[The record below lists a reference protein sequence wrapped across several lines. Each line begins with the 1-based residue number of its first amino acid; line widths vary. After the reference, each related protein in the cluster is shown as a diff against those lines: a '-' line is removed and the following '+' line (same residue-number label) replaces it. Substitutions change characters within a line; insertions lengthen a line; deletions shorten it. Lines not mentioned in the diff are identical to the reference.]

1 MNKKTYLK
9 PEVEVVNMT
18 TLQFLTASKEKNI
31 DPARSDAPA
40 MMNLPEENE
49 QTEYEE

>member
-31 DPARSDAPA
+31 DPAHSDAPV
-40 MMNLPEENE
+40 MINIPEEDSYSE
-49 QTEYEE
+49 HEE

>member
-9 PEVEVVNMT
+9 PEIEVVSMS
-18 TLQFLTASKEKNI
+18 TLQFLTASKERNI
-31 DPARSDAPA
+31 TLDHSDAPT
-40 MMNLPEENE
+40 MMTLPEENE

>member
-18 TLQFLTASKEKNI
+18 TLQFLTASKENNI
-31 DPARSDAPA
+31 DPAHSDAPA
-40 MMNLPEENE
+40 MMIIPEEDSYS
-49 QTEYEE
+49 EYED

>member
-9 PEVEVVNMT
+9 PEIEIVSIAT
-18 TLQFLTASKEKNI
+18 RQLLTASKENNI
-31 DPARSDAPA
+31 DPAHSDAPA